1 MSFSSWEEFTS
12 ILTPCT
18 LRVAVPED
26 AAELVEIYAPYVL
39 NTAITF
45 EYTVPT
51 EAEFKERIEN
61 TLTRYPYFVAS
72 DAQGR
77 AAGYA
82 YASSFKE
89 RAAYAHAAELS
100 VYVREDLRHQGV
112 GRLLYSA
119 LEESLTLMGLVSAE
133 ACIACP
139 AVPADPYLDDN
150 SVRFHEHLGYVRVAH
165 FKSCGYKFGRWY
177 DMVWMEKHLRAPVCP
192 APALHDFDEIKDSLK
207 F

>member
-1 MSFSSWEEFTS
+1 MS

-61 TLTRYPYFVAS
+61 TLTRYPYFVAR
-72 DAQGR
+72 DAKGR

-82 YASSFKE
+82 YASPFKE
-89 RAAYAHAAELS
+89 REAYDHVAELS
-100 VYVREDLRHQGV
+100 IYVRKEVRQQGL
-112 GRLLYSA
+112 GRFLYSA
-119 LEESLTLMGLVSAE
+119 LEESLTLMGIVSTE

-139 AVPADPYLDDN
+139 ALPDDPFLDD
-150 SVRFHEHLGYVRVAH
+150 SSLRFHERLGYMKVAH
-165 FKSCGYKFGRWY
+165 FKCCGYKFERWY
-177 DMVWMEKHLRAPVCP
+177 DMVWMEKQLQARKVP
-192 APALHDFDEIKDSLK
+192 APAIRPFYEVAGEILRLK
-207 F
+207 TLP